1 MADDNT
7 RPEYD
12 RVLVDIVEYVY
23 HFTPTS
29 DKAWRKA
36 KIALLDSIAC
46 TFESLQMEE
55 ARSLIGPYFPGT
67 EKSSGARLPGTD
79 LAMDPMKV
87 VFDFGSL
94 IRFLDHNDAMGGM
107 EWGHPSGMIPL
118 ATECV
123 IARDETDG
131 VVIR

>member
-7 RPEYD
+7 QREYD
-12 RVLVDIVEYVY
+12 RVLVEIVDYVY

-46 TFESLQMEE
+46 TFESLQNQE

-67 EKSSGARLPGTD
+67 DKPTGARIPGTD
-79 LAMDPMKV
+79 LVMDPMKAA
-87 VFDFGSL
+87 FDLGSL
-94 IRFLDHNDAMGGM
+94 IRFLDHNDAMGGR
-107 EWGHPSGMIPL
+107 EWGHPSGMRSL
-118 ATECV
+118 A
-123 IARDETDG
+123 DEDAIYR
-131 VVIR
+131 V